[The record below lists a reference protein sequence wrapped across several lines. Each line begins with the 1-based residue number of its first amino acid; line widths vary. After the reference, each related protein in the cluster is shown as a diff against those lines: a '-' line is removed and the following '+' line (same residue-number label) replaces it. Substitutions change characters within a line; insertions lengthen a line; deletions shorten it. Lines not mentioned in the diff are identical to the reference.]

1 MRGSE
6 VMQQILLITD
16 GCSNEGADPVKVALF
31 ATRQGIPI
39 NVIGVLDDGVLGE
52 KGEREVIGIA
62 VAGNGMYRFTKASE
76 LSKTVQMMTQHTMEI
91 SVQRSMSSR
100 WGMNEFQSVVSL
112 PPELRPSVAREV
124 ENAVEFAFLE
134 VCLVIDLSG
143 SMNPKRSYVVEAVRD
158 LVHTLS
164 SRSGRFQLDT
174 IVFPDANGGIV
185 RHLKVP
191 ATRLADAIGKID
203 PQGNTPTGPALA
215 LAIQTLKSGALK
227 NTHQDGS
234 RVYAG

>member
-1 MRGSE
+1 MRGGE

-16 GCSNEGADPVKVALF
+16 GCSNEGADPVKVALL
-31 ATRQGIPI
+31 AARQGIPV

-76 LSKTVQMMTQHTMEI
+76 LSKTVQLMTQHTMEI
-91 SVQRSMSSR
+91 SIQRTMASR
-100 WGMNEFQSVVSL
+100 WGMNEFQTVDSL
-112 PPELRPSVAREV
+112 PPELRPSVAREM
-124 ENAVEFAFLE
+124 EHAVEYAFLE

-164 SRSGRFQLDT
+164 SRTGEYRLDT
-174 IVFPDANGGIV
+174 IVFPDAGGGIV
-185 RHLKVP
+185 KHLKVP
-191 ATRLADAIGKID
+191 AIRLADAIGKID

-215 LAIQTLKSGALK
+215 LAIQTLKSGVPK
-227 NTHQDGS
+227 DIRQDGS